1 MASTT
6 AATMVKAV
14 VVAVLLMQC
23 CDVILSA
30 RPLLNAA
37 AGTDGGWQTRG
48 ATGRQATPATA
59 TATIR
64 NPGTPAAH
72 RRRLLLSGAAP
83 AHASSFVVQFQG
95 KMVL

>member
-1 MASTT
+1 LFAIKRSIDMASTM

-37 AGTDGGWQTRG
+37 AGADDGGWQLGQVLDKGKGSPGGPGNGNCNYTKPG
-48 ATGRQATPATA
+48 
-59 TATIR
+59 
-64 NPGTPAAH
+64 NPCRP
-72 RRRLLLSGAAP
+72 P
-83 AHASSFVVQFQG
+83 QPSS
-95 KMVL
+95 

>member
-23 CDVILSA
+23 CDVIVAA

-37 AGTDGGWQTRG
+37 AGADGGGWQLGQVLDKGNGPPSDPGNGNCNYTKPG
-48 ATGRQATPATA
+48 
-59 TATIR
+59 
-64 NPGTPAAH
+64 NPCGPPQP
-72 RRRLLLSGAAP
+72 S
-83 AHASSFVVQFQG
+83 
-95 KMVL
+95 

>member
-37 AGTDGGWQTRG
+37 AGADGGWQLGQVLDKGNGPPSDPGNGNCNYTKPG
-48 ATGRQATPATA
+48 
-59 TATIR
+59 
-64 NPGTPAAH
+64 NPCGP
-72 RRRLLLSGAAP
+72 P
-83 AHASSFVVQFQG
+83 QPSS
-95 KMVL
+95 

>member
-37 AGTDGGWQTRG
+37 AGADGGWQLGQVLDKGKGSPGGPGNGNCDYTKPG
-48 ATGRQATPATA
+48 
-59 TATIR
+59 
-64 NPGTPAAH
+64 NPCRP
-72 RRRLLLSGAAP
+72 P
-83 AHASSFVVQFQG
+83 QPSS
-95 KMVL
+95 